1 MLEGS
6 FDLIAQGLL
15 KQKYVM
21 EQMQQ
26 ENQALRRQLAELREG
41 RGIFIEING
50 QRFSLRGETVVSQT
64 VPSVVVP
71 SMMVESSVP
80 EQPTLITETDEL
92 VQPTLVT
99 AHTTVE
105 LFTDEEEQTQDET
118 HQEQRTGPTF
128 LEEVMI
134 DEFAVAATSPLAVWS
149 APELEKKYEMKSED
163 ELEMLRRQLIGSY
176 LLE

>member
-26 ENQALRRQLAELREG
+26 ENQVLRRQLAELREG

-50 QRFSLRGETVVSQT
+50 QRFSLRGETVVSQP
-64 VPSVVVP
+64 VPSV
-71 SMMVESSVP
+71 MVESSVP
-80 EQPTLITETDEL
+80 EQPILITETDEL
-92 VQPTLVT
+92 VPPTLAT

-105 LFTDEEEQTQDET
+105 LFADEEEQTQDET
-118 HQEQRTGPTF
+118 HQEREQRTGPTF

-149 APELEKKYEMKSED
+149 APEPEKKSEMTSED